1 LTITLINKGF
11 ATLTQYALIGLKNH
25 CVEISSE
32 HFELLKLTRR
42 QLFEAL
48 SIEDKL
54 NLVLENYAEFEQEV
68 FNRAVNNMLFSTD
81 DWSLSIDEIHI
92 INRRIINLLTT
103 CRLYIDQTFHNIHSI
118 YGANSDQEK
127 AVKEQTSQEYDSDR
141 PGYRVMQAMRNYVQH
156 RELPICMLSNNM
168 RRIENGSE
176 MLMKRTIRLGID
188 INTLNE
194 DKKFKR
200 SVLTELQDLGESVE
214 FTPFIRQYLVSIGRI
229 HLKTR
234 ELLSPDLPQ
243 WEGIIQ
249 RPITQYQEATGYVE
263 GLRAVSIDES
273 KITETVSIFEDVI
286 KRRQMLENKNR
297 YLTHYSFHFIS
308 NEAPEL
314 NPE

>member
-1 LTITLINKGF
+1 MP
-11 ATLTQYALIGLKNH
+11 QYALIGLKNH
-25 CVEISSE
+25 YVEISKE
-32 HFELLKLTRR
+32 RFELLKLTRSY
-42 QLFEAL
+42 LFEAL

-81 DWSLSIDEIHI
+81 DWSLSIDEIHMV
-92 INRRIINLLTT
+92 NRRIINLLTT

-127 AVKEQTSQEYDSDR
+127 AIKEQTSQEYDSDR
-141 PGYRVMQAMRNYVQH
+141 PGYRVMEAMRNYVQH
-156 RELPICMLSNNM
+156 RELPVRLLSNNM
-168 RRIENGSE
+168 QRIENGSDVFI
-176 MLMKRTIRLGID
+176 KRTVKLGID

-200 SVLTELQDLGESVE
+200 IVLTELQNLGESVE
-214 FTPFIRQYLVSIGRI
+214 FTPLMRQYLESIGRI
-229 HLKTR
+229 HLKIR
-234 ELLSPDLPQ
+234 GLLSPDLAQ
-243 WEGIIQ
+243 WEEIIQ
-249 RPITQYQEATGYVE
+249 HPITQYREATGYIE
-263 GLRAVSIDES
+263 GLKAVSIDKS
-273 KITETVSIFEDVI
+273 KITETISVFEDVI
-286 KRRQMLENKNR
+286 KRRKMLENKNK